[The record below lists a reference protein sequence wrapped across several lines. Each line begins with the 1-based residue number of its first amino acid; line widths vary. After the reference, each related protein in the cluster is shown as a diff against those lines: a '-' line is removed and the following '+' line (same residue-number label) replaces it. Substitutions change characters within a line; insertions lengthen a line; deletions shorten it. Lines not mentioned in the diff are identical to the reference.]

1 MDIRIA
7 QERDIPGIV
16 ALLKQSLGES
26 LLPKSETYWRWKH
39 VENPFGVSPV
49 LVTFD
54 GDTIVGVRAFMPWTW
69 QRADGQVLRAIRA
82 VDTATHPDYQGKGIF
97 KKLTLSLLEYCQE
110 HGMDVV
116 FNTPNQNSKP
126 GYLKMGWRE
135 AGKLPIHIEL
145 LRPVSMVMGKLSG
158 RRRTA
163 ELVQD
168 DTATGSALKHPGLTA
183 TLGRTG
189 ASVAYWLEHPDVPAL
204 LASSFQQSGQAWH
217 TPHTRTS
224 LAWRYDQVPVVKYA
238 AHGLEQGGK
247 LQALMFY
254 RLKASGLGI
263 EFRVADLFVQ
273 AGVSRRA
280 LAAWIRKEARRQHA
294 DYISVSGYNPWYK
307 GSGLLNFRNLRIGPG
322 VTIRAVASEEKLTD
336 LAAFRAWSPSLGD
349 LELF

>member
-16 ALLKQSLGES
+16 ALLKKSLGES

-39 VENPFGVSPV
+39 IENPFGVSPV
-49 LVTFD
+49 LVAFD
-54 GDTIVGVRAFMPWTW
+54 GDTLVGVRAFMPWTW

-82 VDTATHPDYQGKGIF
+82 VDTATHPEYQGKGIF

-135 AGKLPIHIEL
+135 AGKLPIHIQL
-145 LRPVSMVMGKLSG
+145 LRPVSMAMTVAKLRRVSEPHDDIPASG
-158 RRRTA
+158 P
-163 ELVQD
+163 
-168 DTATGSALKHPGLTA
+168 LKHPGVA
-183 TLGRTG
+183 AME
-189 ASVAYWLEHPDVPAL
+189 ASVNANVAYWLEHPGLESL
-204 LASSFQQSGQAWH
+204 LAGSFKQDSQRWH
-217 TPHTRTS
+217 TPHTRAS

-238 AHGLEQGGK
+238 AQGMVRNGQ
-247 LQALMFY
+247 LDALLFY
-254 RLKASGLGI
+254 RLKPSGMGM
-263 EFRVADLFVQ
+263 EFRVADLFVRE
-273 AGVSRRA
+273 GVSPRA
-280 LAAWIRKEARRQHA
+280 LAAWIKAEAKRRQA
-294 DYISVSGYNPWYK
+294 DYISVSGYNPWYN
-307 GSGLLNFRNLRIGPG
+307 GSGLLNFRNLRMGPG